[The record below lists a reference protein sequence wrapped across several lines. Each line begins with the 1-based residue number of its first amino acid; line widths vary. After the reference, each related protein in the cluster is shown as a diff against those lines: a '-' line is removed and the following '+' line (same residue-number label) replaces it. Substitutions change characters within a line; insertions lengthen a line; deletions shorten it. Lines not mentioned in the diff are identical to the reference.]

1 MASESRPKVLCVGAA
16 TIDTKFRLKD
26 ELRMATSNPAVASE
40 SVGGV
45 AANVARNLAHLGN
58 AASLVAVLGD
68 DDASTRILSALN
80 VAGVDTSPSVVVENA
95 PAARYSAILD
105 PDGDLTLGVASM
117 ELNDALSPEH
127 FEALPLDEFA
137 VVFAD
142 CNIPGR
148 VLDALRQRRFGGTY
162 RLAVDAVSEAK
173 ILHLRGKFDGIDV
186 FFANYGEAHG
196 YFGLWRETARRQL
209 AKRFLDEGAATAVLM
224 AASEGAY
231 VATPQGLEHVQA
243 VPATIV
249 DATGAGDAFVA
260 GTIHELLRGTGLK
273 DAARTGTVCASLTL
287 ESEQS
292 VRDDLSP
299 ELVRERAGAEARA

>member
-16 TIDTKFRLKD
+16 TIDTTFRLKD
-26 ELRMATSNPAVASE
+26 ELRMATSNPATACE
-40 SVGGV
+40 SIGGV
-45 AANVARNLAHLGN
+45 AANVARNLVHLGN

-68 DDASTRILSALN
+68 DDASNRIAATLN
-80 VAGVDTSPSVVVENA
+80 RAGVDTSLSVVVKDA
-95 PAARYSAILD
+95 LAARYSAILD

-117 ELNDALSPEH
+117 DINDALSPEH
-127 FEALPLDEFA
+127 FERVPFEEFA
-137 VVFAD
+137 IVFAD
-142 CNIPGR
+142 CNIPGG

-162 RLAVDAVSEAK
+162 RFAVDAVSEAK

-231 VATPQGLEHVQA
+231 VATPQGQEHIQA

-260 GTIHELLRGTGLK
+260 GTIHELLRGTGLEN
-273 DAARTGTVCASLTL
+273 AVRTGTVCASLTL
-287 ESEQS
+287 ESEGS

-299 ELVRERAGAEARA
+299 ELVQARAAAETHA